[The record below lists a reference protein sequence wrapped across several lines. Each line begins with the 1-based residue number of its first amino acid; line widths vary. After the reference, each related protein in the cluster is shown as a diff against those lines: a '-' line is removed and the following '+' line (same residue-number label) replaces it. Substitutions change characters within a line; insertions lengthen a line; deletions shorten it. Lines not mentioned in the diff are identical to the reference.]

1 MLRFHYVREFGFTLI
16 ELLVTVALVAVI
28 AGVAVPSFANL
39 VGESRLTTSANRLN
53 SVLNLTRSEA
63 IKRNQTLTLCSLTK
77 CDGDLS
83 DGWQLRLSASPKT
96 VIRQHDRAEGG
107 VSITADAALQF
118 NAFGRPT
125 SASARCL
132 EIQAN
137 EGSRWLEVSPSGAI
151 ATVDSCS

>member
-1 MLRFHYVREFGFTLI
+1 MCRFHDAREFGFTLI

-39 VGESRLTTSANRLN
+39 VSDSRLTASTNQLN

-63 IKRNQTLTLCSLTK
+63 INRNQTLTLCSLME

-83 DGWQLRLSASPKT
+83 DGWQLRLSAPPNT

-107 VSITADAALQF
+107 VSITANAALQF

-125 SASARCL
+125 RASARCL

-137 EGSRWLEVSPSGAI
+137 DGSRWLEVSPSGAI
-151 ATVDSCS
+151 ASVDSCS